1 MGNFYSNTPN
11 PQKRSNTGY
20 YPRSNSP
27 NTDYK
32 AADFV
37 PFYPIPQA
45 TADLLNTSPKA
56 NFSLC
61 SPRLVQWIQSGE
73 TIKKPESD
81 KKKEITG
88 TIELLCDAA
97 NSKMPQAADILKRYH
112 KRQNAYIEFLKKRG
126 MQTLT
131 LYARLTAPFITGLGS
146 GHPTETGMILDRN
159 TGLPYLPASSI
170 KGVLRLAYAITIAN
184 GRSEVPDSELLSYFG
199 STDTNHA
206 IRGQIVFLD
215 AYPYTEPSLKTNIM
229 NPHFG
234 KYYSSVTQPHST
246 HQEQAAQSKNG
257 QKNILPLETESP
269 VPLQFLTVEEGV
281 VFVFRAYFL
290 PLQKKIKKEN
300 NSISDYSA
308 KDVVISG
315 TTESAECIYNDFSAK
330 DSEALH
336 KAFSTAFTVT
346 GFGGKTAIGYGRFTE
361 ITEEEAEKVANGT
374 STTDTHIAQSEGT
387 LTVAPELHKHYT
399 VRLAEKKL
407 KANGKITWKVA
418 FIDFENYSGS
428 ITNSVDVQNG
438 IIDSLVTV
446 EVLAETTGGSF
457 NCKYLGAIH
466 E

>member
-1 MGNFYSNTPN
+1 MEKNNEGHNRVPSTKSKNCSCTAS
-11 PQKRSNTGY
+11 QKRIDN
-20 YPRSNSP
+20 
-27 NTDYK
+27 DI
-32 AADFV
+32 A
-37 PFYPIPQA
+37 PFYPIPNR
-45 TADLLNTSPKA
+45 TTELLSKSPTA

-61 SPRLVQWIQSGE
+61 FPRLTQWIESGDV
-73 TIKKPESD
+73 IKKTEPNP
-81 KKKEITG
+81 KKGWQG
-88 TIELLCDAA
+88 TIEQLREIA
-97 NSKMPQAADILKRYH
+97 NKNMPCAADELKRYH
-112 KRQNAYIEFLKKRG
+112 QQQKAYLSLLEGRG

-131 LYARLTAPFITGLGS
+131 LYAQLTAPFITGLGS

-184 GRSEVPDSELLSYFG
+184 GRPDVPDSELLSYFG

-215 AYPYTEPSLKTNIM
+215 AYPYTVPSLKTDIM

-246 HQEQAAQSKNG
+246 HQEQAAQSKSA

-290 PLQKKIKKEN
+290 PLQKKIKKDN

-315 TTESAECIYNDFSAK
+315 TTESAECIYNEFSAK
-330 DSEALH
+330 DGEALH

-361 ITEEEAEKVANGT
+361 ITEEEAEKVVKGT
-374 STTDTHIAQSEGT
+374 SATDKQKAQSEGT
-387 LTVAPELHKHYT
+387 LTAAPELHKHYT

-418 FIDFENYSGS
+418 FIDFENSFGS
-428 ITNSVDVQNG
+428 ITNSDDVQNG
-438 IIDSLVTV
+438 IIDSLVKV
-446 EVLAETTGGSF
+446 EVLAETAGGSF
-457 NCKYLGAIH
+457 NCKYLGAGH